1 MTTKC
6 DRNVPYRGSIDDATP
21 EEWDKN
27 RKGYWTKQGG
37 LEPIKPTKFDPVK
50 QPEHY
55 NTGAIECI
63 DAIKASMEPTQ
74 FKGYLKGNVEK
85 YVWRYE
91 YKNKPVE
98 DLRKAR
104 WYLDRLIEE
113 NL

>member
-1 MTTKC
+1 MGTKC
-6 DRNVPYRGSIDDATP
+6 DRNVNSIDDATP

-37 LEPIKPTKFDPVK
+37 LEPVKAVDPVTRP
-50 QPEHY
+50 QHY
-55 NTGAIECI
+55 NTGDIECI

-85 YVWRYE
+85 YIWRHE

>member
-1 MTTKC
+1 MGTKC
-6 DRNVPYRGSIDDATP
+6 DRNVNSIDDATP

-37 LEPIKPTKFDPVK
+37 LEPVSAVDPVTRPK
-50 QPEHY
+50 HY
-55 NTGAIECI
+55 NTGDIECI
-63 DAIKASMEPTQ
+63 DAIKASMEATQ